1 MNNFDSSKLRQLKVN
16 KNWNKT
22 ATQYKSYLILAYL
35 EYIHRKLLNCLHQSP
50 NGFERNYANIRFMIH
65 KKYFVSK
72 HGIANVN

>member
-1 MNNFDSSKLRQLKVN
+1 MELRQLKVN

-22 ATQYKSYLILAYL
+22 TTQNKSYLILAYL
-35 EYIHRKLLNCLHQSP
+35 EYIHWKLLNCLHQSP
-50 NGFERNYANIRFMIH
+50 SGFERNYANIHFIKIH